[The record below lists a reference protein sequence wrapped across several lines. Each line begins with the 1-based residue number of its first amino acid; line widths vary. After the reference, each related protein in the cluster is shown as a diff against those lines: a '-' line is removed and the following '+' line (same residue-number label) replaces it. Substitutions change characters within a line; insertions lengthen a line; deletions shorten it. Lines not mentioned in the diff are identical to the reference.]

1 MIRPSSLP
9 IIAQCPAW
17 KGDEQ
22 RGEDDKSA
30 GTLRH
35 SALATALAG
44 DRVALESLD
53 DDEAA
58 KVEWALDYIKTHSP
72 DGQPMRIEQRVSVMD
87 DSFEIITAGTP
98 DVTCGPEL
106 FDLKWRER
114 DYDAQMAA
122 YALAMM
128 QESAWP
134 HVRVH
139 VLFAERKFARVFTLT
154 MEQASAIVAP
164 IVKAGGN
171 PESKPTA
178 CDYCGWCAKR
188 LNCPAL
194 TKNAFV
200 VAQSREEISQQ
211 QRDDFAA
218 WLALGAKT
226 SELMTPD
233 TAGMALKIARQI
245 SDWCEAVEHHAKE
258 LAIKQGI
265 VPTGFKLQSRQG
277 NRFIPSVTN
286 AFARAGL
293 PQEEF
298 LKSCEI
304 KFTSLVE
311 KFAEV
316 NGMNKAQAER
326 TVEEKLGDALQRKSP
341 SMSLVAEKG
350 VK

>member
-9 IIAQCPAW
+9 ILQQCPLFI
-17 KGDEQ
+17 GDEQ
-22 RGEDDKSA
+22 RGEQDKTD

-35 SALATALAG
+35 SALAHALAG
-44 DRVALESLD
+44 DRTELSALA
-53 DDEAA
+53 DDEQD
-58 KVEWALDYIKTHSP
+58 KVEWALEYVKTHSP

-87 DSFEIITAGTP
+87 DEFQIITAGTP

-128 QESAWP
+128 QEFAWP
-134 HVRVH
+134 QVRVH
-139 VLFAERKFARVFTLT
+139 ILFAERKFAKVFTVT
-154 MEQASAIVAP
+154 MEQAMAIVAP
-164 IVKAGGN
+164 IIKSAGN
-171 PESKPTA
+171 PESQPVA

-194 TKNAFV
+194 TKNAFAV
-200 VAQSREEISQQ
+200 VQAREDISQQ

-226 SELMTPD
+226 SELVTPS

-258 LAIKQGI
+258 LAVKQGI

-277 NRFIPSVTN
+277 NRFIASVTD

-293 PQEEF
+293 PQDEF
-298 LKSCEI
+298 LKACEI
-304 KFTSLVE
+304 KFTGLVE
-311 KFAEV
+311 KYAEM
-316 NGMNKAQAER
+316 NGMKKAQAER

-341 SMSLVAEKG
+341 SMSLVAEKAS
-350 VK
+350 K